1 MKRTMMAA
9 NLHGV
14 GDLRYEEVPV
24 PECRDDEVMLD
35 VKYCGI
41 CGSDV
46 GRVLTRGTYH
56 FPTIPGHEFAGVISY
71 DPEGRWEGRHATVFP
86 LIPCGECDMCREG
99 YYELCRHYD
108 YYGSRRDGG
117 YAQKIAVKRWN
128 VVLLDDAVPLEQA
141 ALSEPMAVAHHA
153 ISRLNIQ
160 EGETI
165 LISGAGPI
173 GLLAAQW
180 ATAAGASKAYFFDID
195 KKKIDYAKT
204 LGFYE
209 YTDDIQTDVVLEGTG
224 NGQAL
229 GRCLRAVK
237 PCGRMVLMGN
247 PSRDVPLAQNDYWQV
262 LRKELTVYGT
272 WNSAYKETPDDW
284 AAVVDALKNHK
295 IHPDLVTSHIIPL
308 SDVNH
313 AFSLLIDRNVFT
325 NRIVLKIDE

>member
-1 MKRTMMAA
+1 MIQKMMAA

-46 GRVLTRGTYH
+46 GRVLKTGTYH
-56 FPTIPGHEFAGVISY
+56 FPTIPGHEFAGIISH
-71 DPEGRWEGRHATVFP
+71 DPKGEWEGRHATVFP
-86 LIPCGECDMCREG
+86 LIPCGTCDMCRKG

-108 YYGSRRDGG
+108 YYGSRRDGA

-153 ISRLNIQ
+153 ISRLHIQ
-160 EGETI
+160 KGETI

-180 ATAAGASKAYFFDID
+180 ARHAGAEKAYFFDID
-195 KKKIDYAKT
+195 ERKIEYAEK
-204 LGFYE
+204 LGFCE

-247 PSRDVPLAQNDYWQV
+247 PGGNMDLPKDDYWQI

-272 WNSAYKETPDDW
+272 WNSAFKENTDDW
-284 AAVVDALKNHK
+284 VAVAEALKNHT
-295 IHPDLVTSHIIPL
+295 IRPELATSHIIPL
-308 SDVNH
+308 SDVSR
-313 AFSLLIDRNVFT
+313 AFSLLTDKDVFT
-325 NRIVLKIDE
+325 NRIVLKIE